1 VTRES
6 SSRVRVRY
14 AETDQMGVAWHG
26 NVFAWFEVGR
36 TDLLRDLGTTYR
48 SLEESEGLRLPVVE
62 AGARYLRPFLYDDV
76 VEVRTRVSSHSGAR
90 VAFAYELHREDDESE
105 GPLVTGFTA
114 HAAVDGTGRPR
125 RLPPALRRLLS

>member
-1 VTRES
+1 MSRQS

-26 NVFAWFEVGR
+26 NVFAWFEIGR

-48 SLEESEGLRLPVVE
+48 SLEQDEGLRLPVVE

-76 VEVRTRVSSHSGAR
+76 VEVRTRVSRHSGAR
-90 VAFAYELHREDDESE
+90 VAFEYELHRDDDDSE

-114 HAAVDGTGRPR
+114 HAAINGEGRPR
-125 RLPPALRRLLS
+125 RLPTALRRLLS